1 MSVCVC
7 SYVFFWEGT
16 VGEEESV
23 VMEFWQGDLLPDT
36 CRVSNWRCPN
46 SPSLAG
52 QGKEEGRARVK
63 ITPKPITSRKKYKTP
78 PSLLLC
84 LPIVFHA
91 QSLSI
96 LVITGRHNGTPF
108 LHCSESGS
116 SSGDENVSRVRR
128 GGRGGRRKGR
138 VGWVVPCL
146 AVVSGLWAFELCQIS
161 TKVIA
166 LIIFYIIEIQHPTYI
181 LNFKLD
187 GL

>member
-23 VMEFWQGDLLPDT
+23 VMEFWQSDLLPDT

-63 ITPKPITSRKKYKTP
+63 ITPKPITSRKKCKTP

-96 LVITGRHNGTPF
+96 LVITGRHNRTPF
-108 LHCSESGS
+108 LHCSEDGS

-128 GGRGGRRKGR
+128 GGGREEEGKGGLSCPMSGCGFWTLGFWTVPSQHKGDCSDYFLHN
-138 VGWVVPCL
+138 WNPTSYL
-146 AVVSGLWAFELCQIS
+146 HFE
-161 TKVIA
+161 
-166 LIIFYIIEIQHPTYI
+166 F
-181 LNFKLD
+181 
-187 GL
+187 

>member
-1 MSVCVC
+1 MCLLICVFLGGNC
-7 SYVFFWEGT
+7 RGRGERCDGVLTGWFAAWYVSCVQLT
-16 VGEEESV
+16 VSKQP
-23 VMEFWQGDLLPDT
+23 FLSW
-36 CRVSNWRCPN
+36 
-46 SPSLAG
+46 AG
-52 QGKEEGRARVK
+52 QRGRARVK

-108 LHCSESGS
+108 LHCSEGGS
-116 SSGDENVSRVRR
+116 SSGGENVSRVRR
-128 GGRGGRRKGR
+128 GRREGGRRKER

>member
-23 VMEFWQGDLLPDT
+23 VMELWQSDLLPDT

-78 PSLLLC
+78 PSLLLSFPLYFTHSHFPYLSSQEDTMAPLSC
-84 LPIVFHA
+84 IVLRVA
-91 QSLSI
+91 AAAEMRMSVMWEEEGGREEEGKGGLSCPMSGCGFWT
-96 LVITGRHNGTPF
+96 LGFWTVPNQHKGDCSDYF
-108 LHCSESGS
+108 LHNWNPTSY
-116 SSGDENVSRVRR
+116 
-128 GGRGGRRKGR
+128 
-138 VGWVVPCL
+138 L
-146 AVVSGLWAFELCQIS
+146 HFE
-161 TKVIA
+161 
-166 LIIFYIIEIQHPTYI
+166 F
-181 LNFKLD
+181 
-187 GL
+187 